1 MKKEKPQNAFTGATN
16 SINWRSLQSQAGS
29 LKGGAVTAKKQG
41 SPIFLAGSSVRAY
54 SAAGVPK

>member
-16 SINWRSLQSQAGS
+16 SISWRSVPQHNGSQ
-29 LKGGAVTAKKQG
+29 KGGAVTAKKQG
-41 SPIFLAGSSVRAY
+41 SPLLLAGSSVRAY